1 MRGLHPTVPAFFQ
14 VSIALVI
21 TAALALIVESPVQL
35 PDTPTE
41 LFAVLWLGV
50 FGSSLAYLI
59 YFRLV
64 HVMGPTRISLI
75 TYVMPI
81 VGIVLGVL
89 VLDESIDLRTIV
101 GTAIILGGVG
111 LVNSRRGARRLFGR
125 AAPEPGVEASPQA

>member
-1 MRGLHPTVPAFFQ
+1 M
-14 VSIALVI
+14 SIALVI

-81 VGIVLGVL
+81 VGIVLGV
-89 VLDESIDLRTIV
+89 SSWT
-101 GTAIILGGVG
+101 
-111 LVNSRRGARRLFGR
+111 SRSTCARSSARRSSSAGS
-125 AAPEPGVEASPQA
+125 AW